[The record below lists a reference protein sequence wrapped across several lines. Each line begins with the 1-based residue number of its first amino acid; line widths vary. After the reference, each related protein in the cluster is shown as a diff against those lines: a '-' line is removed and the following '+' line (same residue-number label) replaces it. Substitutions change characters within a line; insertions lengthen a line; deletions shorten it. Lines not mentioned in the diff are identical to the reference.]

1 MQEVQVDAI
10 DIQLMLIGVLH
21 EVHLADYKYAY
32 LVQIIRQDPILHSWS
47 AFTDYYAN
55 VTLQASRALTVLE
68 LLGKEGGLVHSSTS
82 IGII

>member
-21 EVHLADYKYAY
+21 LPDYKYAY
-32 LVQIIRQDPILHSWS
+32 LVQIIRQDPFLHSWS
-47 AFTDYYAN
+47 PFTDYYAN
-55 VTLQASRALTVLE
+55 VVVQASRALLYFSFWERRVD
-68 LLGKEGGLVHSSTS
+68 LVHSSTS